1 MDSIKLEQE
10 LENIKVV
17 IDVDKLIKVNIKYIV
32 IRNSHLQ
39 ELECLDDKKQLLRK
53 RELFNC
59 LKFKDISKAKK
70 LNRLYKTHIWGL
82 LDDEVKKEINFEDF
96 VS

>member
-10 LENIKVV
+10 LENSKVV
-17 IDVDKLIKVNIKYIV
+17 IDVDKLAKSNIKYIV
-32 IRNSHLQ
+32 IKNADLQ
-39 ELECLDDKKQLLRK
+39 ELECLNNKKQVLRK

-59 LKFKDISKAKK
+59 LKQGSITKAKK
-70 LNRLYKTHIWGL
+70 LNRLYQSHIWGL
-82 LDDEVKKEINFEDF
+82 IDDEVKKEMNFEDF